1 MTSVSF
7 LSWNGRGF
15 NIPHKRTSSLDFLRR
30 LKIDIVLFQET
41 HLLERDVSRFPNK
54 FYHVIASS
62 SNLKKKNRGVAI
74 VAKRSLQFT
83 ILDTGKDSEGRVAL
97 IKTLINDKKNSF
109 CFRLCP

>member
-30 LKIDIVLFQET
+30 LKIDIALFQET
-41 HLLERDVSRFPNK
+41 HLLERDVSRFHNK

-62 SNLKKKNRGVAI
+62 SNLKKNRGVAI